1 MEAFLSIFAF
11 FILLLLDNSRAQSA
25 GFWVTFFFFLLSVF
39 RFYSSLRREYCSWLS
54 EFHALGLLKV
64 LFFFFFSR
72 LRLTRSTAKG
82 LHASSSGRQAKASA
96 SWSFLR
102 LVAAA
107 SRFRLFSLVV
117 IPDPV
122 SICSFRLVTFSFF
135 YYYYFPDCA
144 EKKNGNIFT
153 LFFEECVRSQ
163 ARVTLAILMAGDN
176 ARPFSVKRTA
186 SVLTGLCQLL

>member
-39 RFYSSLRREYCSWLS
+39 RFYSSLRYEHCSWFVES
-54 EFHALGLLKV
+54 
-64 LFFFFFSR
+64 FFFFFFLIFSR
-72 LRLTRSTAKG
+72 LRLTKSTAKG

-96 SWSFLR
+96 SSSFLR

-176 ARPFSVKRTA
+176 ARPFSIKRTA